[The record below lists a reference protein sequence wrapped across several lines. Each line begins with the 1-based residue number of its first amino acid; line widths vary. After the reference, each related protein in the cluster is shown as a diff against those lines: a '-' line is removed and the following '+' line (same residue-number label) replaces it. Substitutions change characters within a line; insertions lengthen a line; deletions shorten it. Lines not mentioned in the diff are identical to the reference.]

1 MNQSAPRYLSE
12 LISQELNKTFGRQKR
27 FMPTRGISLR
37 LYKELLGNLNVANVP
52 ASQPS
57 TRTEWL
63 NVVNAVDGILAVAHM
78 LDAYHPATPLTIFDE
93 IIPDT
98 LPPIFKWLLYLH
110 PNACNC
116 DADALEVATARYG
129 WTSPYRGNGG
139 IGTVICRFFV
149 AMCRVPSG
157 PDALLAHPESTTSY
171 MFDIWHLRV
180 QKFSK
185 SKVPDWHTTK
195 LLAALVNLHS
205 RYFTNDRI
213 PSEIL
218 SKGMPAIRTIMRRLR
233 AVAAA
238 PPNLDYGEALH
249 LNLLVLGL
257 LQQETALPLLRPLLW
272 LVAPLLRLIHHPSLL
287 RYAMM
292 DDKNDPSKKPFL
304 KCHADNTWFILHYLE
319 PELRGTRDV
328 IRLVRGG
335 LIQAAYDHLT
345 RWAHLRELVDDCSVS
360 PLLHSVIGPALVF
373 PSVAKVVKNIIDR
386 HNLVLPADDPAA
398 DLESHRRWNV
408 MLNHLRHLVTLN
420 FWHKVILKKNR
431 HCYNRACQHRL
442 DQSILKRCACD
453 RAYYC
458 SKACQVADRARH
470 KEICQ
475 PISISNG
482 VHAFKLDRPSDKYF
496 IRSYV
501 KQVLCMRNWA
511 HEPNLE
517 GNSRVLDLASST
529 QPQSHLL
536 TEADGRLIKVEV
548 GVSAVR
554 TSLNIPVPI
563 L

>member
-12 LISQELNKTFGRQKR
+12 LIRQELNKTFGRQKR
-27 FMPTRGISLR
+27 FMPTKGISLR
-37 LYKELLGNLNVANVP
+37 LYKELLGNLSIENVP

-63 NVVNAVDGILAVAHM
+63 NVVNAVDSILA
-78 LDAYHPATPLTIFDE
+78 
-93 IIPDT
+93 IISDT

-110 PNACNC
+110 PNAYNC
-116 DADALEVATARYG
+116 DVEALEVATAWYG
-129 WTSPYRGNGG
+129 WSFPDRGNGG
-139 IGTVICRFFV
+139 FDTVICRFFV
-149 AMCRVPSG
+149 AVCRVPSG

-180 QKFSK
+180 QKFTK
-185 SKVPDWHTTK
+185 NKVPDWHTTK
-195 LLAALVNLHS
+195 ILAALVNLNS

-213 PSEIL
+213 PSKIL

-238 PPNLDYGEALH
+238 PPNLDYGGALH

-304 KCHADNTWFILHYLE
+304 K
-319 PELRGTRDV
+319 DV

-345 RWAHLRELVDDCSVS
+345 RWAHLREPVNDCSVS
-360 PLLHSVIGPALVF
+360 PLLHSIIGPALVF
-373 PSVAKVVKNIIDR
+373 PSVAKVVKTIIDR

-398 DLESHRRWNV
+398 DLESHRRWNA

-420 FWHKVILKKNR
+420 FGHKVILKKNC
-431 HCYNRACQHRL
+431 HCYNRACQHREE
-442 DQSILKRCACD
+442 QSTLKRCACD

-458 SKACQVADRARH
+458 SKACQVADRPRH
-470 KEICQ
+470 KAICQ
-475 PISISNG
+475 PISISND

-496 IRSYV
+496 IRSYA
-501 KQVLCMRNWA
+501 KQVLRMRNWA
-511 HEPNLE
+511 HEPNFE
-517 GNSRVLDLASST
+517 GDSLVLDLASST

-536 TEADGRLIKVEV
+536 TKADGRTIYVEV
-548 GVSAVR
+548 GVSTVR
-554 TSLNIPVPI
+554 TSLNIPVPV

>member
-1 MNQSAPRYLSE
+1 MNQRAPRYLSE

-27 FMPTRGISLR
+27 FMPTKGISLR
-37 LYKELLGNLNVANVP
+37 LYKELLGNLSIENVP

-57 TRTEWL
+57 TRAEWL
-63 NVVNAVDGILAVAHM
+63 NVVNAVDSIFAVAHM

-93 IIPDT
+93 IISDT

-110 PNACNC
+110 PNAYNC
-116 DADALEVATARYG
+116 DVEALEVAMARYG
-129 WTSPYRGNGG
+129 WGSPDRGNGG
-139 IGTVICRFFV
+139 FGTVICRFFV

-157 PDALLAHPESTTSY
+157 PDALLAHPESATSY
-171 MFDIWHLRV
+171 MSDIWHLRV
-180 QKFSK
+180 QKFSEK
-185 SKVPDWHTTK
+185 KVPDWHTTK
-195 LLAALVNLHS
+195 ILAAL
-205 RYFTNDRI
+205 
-213 PSEIL
+213 
-218 SKGMPAIRTIMRRLR
+218 PAIRTIMRRLR

-287 RYAMM
+287 RYATM

-335 LIQAAYDHLT
+335 LLQAAYDHLT
-345 RWAHLRELVDDCSVS
+345 RWAHLREPVNDCSVS
-360 PLLHSVIGPALVF
+360 PLLHSIIGPALVF

-398 DLESHRRWNV
+398 DLDSHKSCNA
-408 MLNHLRHLVTLN
+408 MLDHLRHLVILN
-420 FWHKVILKKNR
+420 FGHKVILKKNR
-431 HCYNRACQHRL
+431 HCYNTGCQHHQ
-442 DQSILKRCACD
+442 DQSKLKRCACD
-453 RAYYC
+453 RACYC
-458 SKACQVADRARH
+458 SKACQVADRPRH
-470 KEICQ
+470 RVICQ
-475 PISISNG
+475 PISISNDL
-482 VHAFKLDRPSDKYF
+482 HAFQLDRPSDKYF
-496 IRSYV
+496 IRSYA

-511 HEPNLE
+511 HE
-517 GNSRVLDLASST
+517 GNSRVLDLASRM

-536 TEADGRLIKVEV
+536 TEAADGRMIYVEV
-548 GVSAVR
+548 GVSTVR
-554 TSLNIPVPI
+554 TSLYIPVPI